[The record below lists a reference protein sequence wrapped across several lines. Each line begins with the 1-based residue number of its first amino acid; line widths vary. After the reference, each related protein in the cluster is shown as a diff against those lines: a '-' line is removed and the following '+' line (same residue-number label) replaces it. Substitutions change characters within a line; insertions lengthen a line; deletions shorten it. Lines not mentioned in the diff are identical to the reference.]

1 MNPSK
6 LFLARPSYLGPIYD
20 DDDDDDSRSDTSAD
34 EIDIGMVKVTLEEK
48 TST

>member
-20 DDDDDDSRSDTSAD
+20 DDDDDSRSDTSA

>member
-20 DDDDDDSRSDTSAD
+20 DDDSRSDTSA
-34 EIDIGMVKVTLEEK
+34 EIEIGLVKVPLVEK
-48 TST
+48 TAT

>member
-20 DDDDDDSRSDTSAD
+20 DDDDDSRSDTSAD
-34 EIDIGMVKVTLEEK
+34 EIDIGMVKVPLEEK

>member
-6 LFLARPSYLGPIYD
+6 LFLARPSYLGPIY
-20 DDDDDDSRSDTSAD
+20 DDDDDSRSDTSAD

>member
-6 LFLARPSYLGPIYD
+6 LCLARPSYLGPIYD
-20 DDDDDDSRSDTSAD
+20 GDDENSKSDTSAD

>member
-1 MNPSK
+1 MDPSK

-20 DDDDDDSRSDTSAD
+20 DDDDDDSRSDTSA
-34 EIDIGMVKVTLEEK
+34 EIEIGMVKVPLEEK